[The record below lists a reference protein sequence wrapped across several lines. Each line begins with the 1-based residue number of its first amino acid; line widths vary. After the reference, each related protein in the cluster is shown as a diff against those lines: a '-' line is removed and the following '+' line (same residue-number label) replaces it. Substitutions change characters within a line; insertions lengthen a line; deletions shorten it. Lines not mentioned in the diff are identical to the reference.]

1 MLSGPG
7 PGARIAL
14 QADLMPSSEG
24 PAEVSTL
31 QNSAPDQDTAPQPR
45 RILAVVNPI
54 AGPRGV
60 PRNPKDLLDRAEKLG
75 VVLQVLETQPGME
88 CETLIATREGSFDCL
103 LAVGGDGTVIEVA
116 QAAMKRGI
124 PLAILPR
131 GTANAVAWHFGLPFD
146 LPRAL
151 KVAAQGKPVQIDLA
165 EVQGRKFILMAG
177 LGYDAHVIRDA
188 TRRLKERF
196 GFLAYMYS
204 ALSNM
209 RRRHYSFVITLDDGQ
224 VKRARGAMALVANIG
239 TLAGNIRFVREVSPD
254 DGKLDLVIIAPA
266 NFRDFYRMAFR
277 GLFGRLQDD
286 PRVRYYQAASIR
298 IESTPF
304 APLEIDGTVVEGR
317 YRELEVR
324 ALPKAL
330 TIMLPPEGMWKVP
343 WMPDVSLPRM
353 PELPKLPEFPKLTKG
368 DTKE

>member
-1 MLSGPG
+1 M
-7 PGARIAL
+7 
-14 QADLMPSSEG
+14 
-24 PAEVSTL
+24 
-31 QNSAPDQDTAPQPR
+31 
-45 RILAVVNPI
+45 NPI

-60 PRNPKDLLDRAEKLG
+60 PRNPKDLLERAEKLG
-75 VVLQVLETQPGME
+75 VNLQVVETRPGIE
-88 CETLIATREGSFDCL
+88 CEGLVANHEGSFDCL
-103 LAVGGDGTVIEVA
+103 LAVGGDGTVMEVA
-116 QAAMKRGI
+116 QAAMKRGV

-151 KVAAQGKPVQIDLA
+151 KVASQGKPVQIDLA
-165 EVQGRKFILMAG
+165 EVGGRKFILMAG

-188 TRRLKERF
+188 TRMLKDRF

-204 ALSNM
+204 ALRNV
-209 RRRHYSFVITLDDGQ
+209 RRRHYSFVITLDSGE
-224 VKRARGAMALVANIG
+224 VKRERGAMALVANIG

-277 GLFGRLQDD
+277 GLFGRLHDD
-286 PRVRYYQAASIR
+286 PRVHYYQAASIR
-298 IESTPF
+298 IESAPL

-317 YRELEVR
+317 HRELEAR

-343 WMPDVSLPRM
+343 WMPDVTLPKM
-353 PELPKLPEFPKLTKG
+353 PEFLTRG
-368 DTKE
+368 DTKES